1 MSNFKYTAGLNN
13 VGSYE
18 VSGIPFASASID
30 CRGAGGLRIVF
41 PFVTRWVLVKNN
53 SFVDAEDLRVGFSS
67 NGVNAIT
74 GNNFFTLHDTTNNS
88 QDRSSIMEPMELKIT
103 EIWLSGS
110 RNVEVI
116 AGLTNIPNERVDNIS
131 PDGLNWSGSHGGI
144 G

>member
-13 VGSYE
+13 VGSYQ

-30 CRGAGGLRIVF
+30 CRTPLKIEF
-41 PFVTRWVLVKNN
+41 PYVSRWILVKNN
-53 SFVDAEDLRVGFSS
+53 SHIDSDDLRVGFSE
-67 NGVNAIT
+67 NGVNGT
-74 GNNFFTLHDTTNNS
+74 NFFTLHDTTNNS
-88 QDRSSIMEPMELKIT
+88 QDRASIIDRLELKVT

-116 AGLTNIPNERVDNIS
+116 AGLTNIPVERVNNIS
-131 PDGLNWSGSHGGI
+131 PSGSNWSGSYGGI

>member
-13 VGSYE
+13 AGSYQ

-30 CRGAGGLRIVF
+30 CRTPLKIEF
-41 PFVTRWVLVKNN
+41 PYVTRWVLVKNN
-53 SFVDAEDLRVGFSS
+53 SFVDDDDLRIGFSE
-67 NGVNAIT
+67 NGVNGT
-74 GNNFFTLHDTTNNS
+74 NYFTLHDTTNHS
-88 QDRSSIMEPMELKIT
+88 QDRASIIDPLELKVA

-116 AGLTNIPNERVDNIS
+116 AGLTNIPVDRITNIS
-131 PDGLNWSGSHGGI
+131 PSGSNWSGSYGGI

>member
-18 VSGIPFASASID
+18 VSGIPFASGSID

-53 SFVDAEDLRVGFSS
+53 SFVDSEDLRVGFSS

-110 RNVEVI
+110 RDVDVI
-116 AGLTNIPNERVDNIS
+116 AGLTNIPNERIDNIS